1 MPKYEKKVLS
11 NKKKSP
17 LKKLQTQKV
26 NFLTVKKPP
35 VNPNTHT
42 TLLEHISLKI
52 TRGIGTPTSII
63 IHTIAFILSFFVY
76 FLGVDFDTILLF
88 LTTVVSLEAIYLA
101 LFIQMSVN
109 RQAESLEDFGE
120 DLEDIQ
126 EDVKG
131 LEEDVDEISEDLE
144 DIQEEDKKDEALEAQ
159 TKVSLKNIEEDMDK
173 LLTDI
178 ESLKKNINTTN
189 LTKKYLNG

>member
-1 MPKYEKKVLS
+1 MVKDVKKVI
-11 NKKKSP
+11 KKSP
-17 LKKLQTQKV
+17 QIKNPVQGSAFSTIKNPQSSSLPAPKPGIESWAVKLTQA
-26 NFLTVKKPP
+26 
-35 VNPNTHT
+35 
-42 TLLEHISLKI
+42 
-52 TRGIGTPTSII
+52 IGTPQSII
-63 IHTIAFILSFFVY
+63 IHT
-76 FLGVDFDTILLF
+76 LLF
-88 LTTVVSLEAIYLA
+88 VSPFFFYLLGIPLETIMLVLTTIVSLEAIYLS

-120 DLEDIQ
+120 NLEDIQ

-131 LEEDVDEISEDLE
+131 LEEEVDEISEDIE
-144 DIQEEDKKDEALEAQ
+144 DIQEEDKKDEELEEQ

-178 ESLKKNINTTN
+178 ESLKKNISTNN